1 MFDTRRPAQETN
13 VVSRFG
19 ARITLVQLDQIDDGI
34 LAVLVAD
41 ARASYPR
48 IGREVGLSAPAVKRR
63 IDRLVRSGVIR
74 RFTAQLNPVAL
85 GATTESFVEVT
96 CTGRTTPDDITR
108 ALQDHPQVVAAYTV
122 SGVAD
127 ALVHLRCASIT
138 ELEQVL
144 ERIRR
149 DPHIER
155 TTSVVVL
162 TRLLDRR

>member
-1 MFDTRRPAQETN
+1 MA
-13 VVSRFG
+13 
-19 ARITLVQLDQIDDGI
+19 LDHIDEQI
-34 LAVLVAD
+34 LAVLQVD

-48 IGREVGLSAPAVKRR
+48 IGQQVGLSAPAVKRR
-63 IDRLVRSGVIR
+63 IDRLSRSGVIQL
-74 RFTAQLNPVAL
+74 FTVQLNPSAL
-85 GATTESFVEVT
+85 GATTECFVEVT

-108 ALQDHPQVVAAYTV
+108 ALSSHPQVVAAYTV

-127 ALVHLRCASIT
+127 ALVHLRCRSIT

-149 DPHIER
+149 DRHIER

-162 TRLLDRR
+162 TCLLDRR